1 MNIKRNRKNK
11 IWRYNRKKLIM
22 IIKKNVDLVLIVWKR
37 KKILKF
43 KFNYYRN
50 KLVTCDIKFSL
61 G

>member
-1 MNIKRNRKNK
+1 MKGTIE
-11 IWRYNRKKLIM
+11 KKLLIM

-37 KKILKF
+37 KKNLKF

-50 KLVTCDIKFSL
+50 KLVTCDIKFLL